1 MRSAGLG
8 DFLLLLR
15 PHLPQP
21 DGLVGRDTGH
31 HGLVGAGGEEEHPT
45 GVTGEVRHLQQ
56 TLASNLGIFPDGEL
70 VLREP
75 VPGDELLV
83 VRVPNNARN
92 LAARVLAGYLAASL
106 RVPNPKQKFSLTAI
120 G

>member
-1 MRSAGLG
+1 MEI
-8 DFLLLLR
+8 
-15 PHLPQP
+15 
-21 DGLVGRDTGH
+21 
-31 HGLVGAGGEEEHPT
+31 GEYKI
-45 GVTGEVRHLQQ
+45 VVL

-106 RVPNPKQKFSLTAI
+106 CVPNPKARVSSTAI

>member
-1 MRSAGLG
+1 MLKNSAWKTLSPNVSHEQLHIDPCKAPTHLG
-8 DFLLLLR
+8 
-15 PHLPQP
+15 Q
-21 DGLVGRDTGH
+21 V
-31 HGLVGAGGEEEHPT
+31 
-45 GVTGEVRHLQQ
+45 
-56 TLASNLGIFPDGEL
+56 GIFPDGEL